1 MRMGFREKHQRS
13 TATFQ
18 QQDIIVR
25 SYESTYDTVR
35 ESIDPTDRILCGTGT
50 CTVQRLTLFLKIPD
64 VLIDQKS
71 QPYTSFYQ
79 QYSISMHTVPEHKL

>member
-35 ESIDPTDRILCGTGT
+35 EGIDPTVWDRDMHRSKVNSIPKDS
-50 CTVQRLTLFLKIPD
+50 RRADRPKI
-64 VLIDQKS
+64 
-71 QPYTSFYQ
+71 
-79 QYSISMHTVPEHKL
+79 

>member
-25 SYESTYDTVR
+25 SYESTYDT
-35 ESIDPTDRILCGTGT
+35 
-50 CTVQRLTLFLKIPD
+50 QYAKALTQ
-64 VLIDQKS
+64 LIGSCVGPGHAPFKG
-71 QPYTSFYQ
+71 
-79 QYSISMHTVPEHKL
+79 